1 MKSYLLLI
9 AALFTGSAVYA
20 QPQNRTGAVFN
31 ASTIAATPQKIALSF
46 RSFRGLPESYSLE
59 KYCPTPGNQ
68 GNHGTCVAFANAYS
82 VATILYAK
90 THELTD
96 KAVINKYVF
105 SPTYLFEQIKS
116 AGDADCQQGTD
127 PITALVTMMKSGDAL
142 LTTVP
147 YQCGYVLT
155 DKVKNEAMNYKIQDA
170 ALLFAG
176 KGMMKDDAYYKAP
189 EDAIASVKKALVEG
203 SPISGGFFIP
213 ESFFKIKSDVW
224 NSDPNEISKD
234 WKHNGHAMAIVGYDD
249 KKGGTGAFRIMNSWG
264 SAWADGGFVWMR
276 YDDFARYCVMALQV
290 FADPNTSPP
299 AEKPVPA
306 PVPAPA
312 PAPTPTPAP
321 TPKPTPAPEPA
332 PKPQP
337 APVEQTF
344 ALSGNMEFKLNT
356 GDDMPV
362 NKISTRNLT
371 VEDESADAKEDL
383 VAYTMINTYSSGT
396 KFRFYINIDNEAYI
410 YAFATDLTGKVN
422 LIMPFNDLVST
433 HVGANSSIAFPS
445 DSKVIQM
452 DEQKGADY
460 LLVLYSAQKLDA
472 KAIAAQMNGMKG
484 GLSHKI
490 KTVLGNKLI
499 DKSKIQYVSDKV
511 GFSTKGHSTR
521 NLTVTDDDDK
531 KPTTGS
537 VVPLMVE
544 IKHQ

>member
-1 MKSYLLLI
+1 MRSYLVLI
-9 AALFTGSAVYA
+9 ATLFTGTAVFA

-46 RSFRGLPESYSLE
+46 RSFRGIPGNYSLE

-82 VATILYAK
+82 VGTILYAK
-90 THELTD
+90 THEITD
-96 KAVINKYVF
+96 KALINKYAF

-116 AGDADCQQGTD
+116 PGDADCQQGTD
-127 PITALVTMMKSGDAL
+127 PITALVTMIKGGDAL
-142 LTTVP
+142 ISTVP
-147 YQCGYVLT
+147 YQCGAVLT
-155 DKVKNEAMNYKIQDA
+155 DHAKKEAANYKIQDA
-170 ALLFAG
+170 ALLFAA

-189 EDAIASVKKALVEG
+189 DDAIASVKKALLEG
-203 SPISGGFFIP
+203 SPVSGGFHIP
-213 ESFFKIKSDVW
+213 ESFFRIKSDVW
-224 NSDPNEISKD
+224 YSDPTEISKD

-249 KKGGTGAFRIMNSWG
+249 SKGGNGAFRIMNSWG
-264 SAWADGGFVWMR
+264 TNWADGGFVWMR

-290 FADPNTSPP
+290 FADPNTAPP
-299 AEKPVPA
+299 TEKPKPA
-306 PVPAPA
+306 PVPTPA
-312 PAPTPTPAP
+312 PSPKPTP

-332 PKPQP
+332 PVP
-337 APVEQTF
+337 AEQTF

-371 VEDESADAKEDL
+371 VEEESADAKEDL
-383 VAYTMINTYSSGT
+383 VAYTMMNTYSSGT
-396 KFRFYINIDNEAYI
+396 KFRFYINIDNAAYI

-422 LIMPFNDLVST
+422 LIMPFNDMVST
-433 HVGANSSIAFPS
+433 HVGANTSIAFPS

-460 LLVLYSAQKLDA
+460 LLVLYSAAKLDA
-472 KAIAAQMNGMKG
+472 KGIAEQMNAMKG

-499 DKSKIQYVSDKV
+499 DKSKIQYASDKV

-521 NLTVTDDDDK
+521 NLTVADDVPAG
-531 KPTTGS
+531 PTTGS
-537 VVPLMVE
+537 VVPMMVE